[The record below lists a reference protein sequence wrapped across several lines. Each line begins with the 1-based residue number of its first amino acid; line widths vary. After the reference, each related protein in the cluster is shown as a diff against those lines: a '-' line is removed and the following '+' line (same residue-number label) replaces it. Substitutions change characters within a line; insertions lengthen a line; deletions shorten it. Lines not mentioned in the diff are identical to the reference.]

1 MEFKYELLHLIVPKG
16 EICTRN
22 TVKQTNLTFMQYK
35 AKEQRLVFIYTVEGR
50 MLTMLAL
57 FVLKLEMMLLLEIV
71 LTLRRLL
78 LLLPP
83 LTSLLSR
90 CPAVENM
97 IRSSGGC
104 WHSDRVTPGSWGGQ
118 IDNVGPGDDNTVTGP
133 RFFYRHLPCR
143 PTLTLTGLRWCNCWD
158 RKTCPG
164 VDGRRTGVM
173 THLRDCLDLLELMG
187 HHQQKCT
194 TDPHRPHVSTGDR
207 DLTWA
212 PLITTSFNCKVFWFT
227 VVWTLNKFQHFN
239 FHKMTV

>member
-1 MEFKYELLHLIVPKG
+1 MEFKYELLHLIVPEG
-16 EICTRN
+16 ELCTRN

-71 LTLRRLL
+71 LTLSRLL

-118 IDNVGPGDDNTVTGP
+118 IHNVGPGDDNTVTGP

-143 PTLTLTGLRWCNCWD
+143 PTLTLTGLSCCNCRD

-227 VVWTLNKFQHFN
+227 VVWTQNKFQHFN